1 MKNRWIALPIYAL
14 LLLCVLVPALA
25 AEAEVSGFYGIG
37 SAQNLEIVPVTASGE
52 RVEAVI
58 LNANGWE
65 RGEVFYPGSAALR
78 ITLRRTAPGK
88 SYLLTI
94 AGSGGTL
101 YADQQ
106 TAGITVSFL
115 AAFSLPEETEELT
128 LSIGSDAPGFS
139 KLEIPLSYA
148 PKTEG
153 SGTEK
158 PAEEEPPI
166 EASPDQPP
174 ADEETDPD
182 PDGEGEEEP
191 TDAPDTERNKGYA
204 DCQKGEECPLA
215 AYADLDANVWYHD
228 GVHWALENGV
238 MNGVDGQHFAPAAA
252 ASRAMVVT
260 MLWRMEGGPGAD
272 LDLSFQDVPEG
283 AWFTEAVRWAASEH
297 IVDGYGAD
305 AFGPNDSVSREQLAT
320 ILWRFA
326 GYKGMASSPTDNDD
340 LGFFLDAEQISGWAY
355 DAMRWAVDTGL
366 ITGVGDDRLSP
377 KTEAGRAQVAT
388 VLMRFEG
395 LRS

>member
-1 MKNRWIALPIYAL
+1 MKNRWIVLPICAL
-14 LLLCVLVPALA
+14 FLLCVLVPALA
-25 AEAEVSGFYGIG
+25 AETEVSGFYGIG
-37 SAQNLEIVPVTASGE
+37 SAINVEIVPVTASGE
-52 RVEAVI
+52 SVEAVI
-58 LNANGWE
+58 QNVYGRE
-65 RGEVFYPGSAALR
+65 GGEVFYPGSAALR

-115 AAFSLPEETEELT
+115 AAFSLPEGPEELT

-139 KLEIPLSYA
+139 KLEIPLSYT
-148 PKTEG
+148 PKVEG
-153 SGTEK
+153 SGTEE
-158 PAEEEPPI
+158 PAEEEPPFD
-166 EASPDQPP
+166 ASPDKPP
-174 ADEETDPD
+174 ADEEPEPD
-182 PDGEGEEEP
+182 PAEEGEEEP
-191 TDAPDTERNKGYA
+191 TEAPDTERNKGYA

-215 AYADLDANVWYHD
+215 AYADLDASVWYHD

-238 MNGVDGQHFAPAAA
+238 MNGVDVQHFAPAAA

-260 MLWRMEGGPGAD
+260 MLWRMEGEPGAD
-272 LDLSFQDVPEG
+272 FDLSFQDVPEG
-283 AWFTEAVRWAASEH
+283 SWFTEAVRWAASEH

-326 GYKGMASSPTDNDD
+326 GYKGMASPPTESVN
-340 LGFFLDAEQISGWAY
+340 LGVFLDAEHISGWAY
-355 DAMRWAVDTGL
+355 DAMCWAVDIGL

-388 VLMRFEG
+388 VLMRYEG
-395 LRS
+395 LK